1 MSTQMNATLSERGS
15 TDEVEN
21 GAVLMPKFG
30 SDGLLTAVTIDA
42 VSSKVLMVAHMN
54 KEALIKTIETNEAWY
69 YSRSRSALWRKG
81 ETSGQIQKI
90 REIQVDCDQDAL
102 VLIVDVG
109 GDGGC
114 CHTGRSSCFYRRIDG
129 IDDNNRIKLSRI

>member
-30 SDGLLTAVTIDA
+30 SDGLLTAVTVDA

-129 IDDNNRIKLSRI
+129 VDSDHRIKLSRI

>member
-1 MSTQMNATLSERGS
+1 MSTQINAHLSERGS

-21 GAVLMPKFG
+21 GALLMPKFG
-30 SDGLLTAVTIDA
+30 SDGLLTAVAVDA
-42 VSSKVLMVAHMN
+42 TSNKVLMVAHMN
-54 KEALIKTIETNEAWY
+54 KDALLKTIETKEAWY

-102 VLIVDVG
+102 VLMVDVE

-114 CHTGRSSCFYRRIDG
+114 CHTGRPACFYRRIDG
-129 IDDNNRIKLSRI
+129 VDAHQRITLAKI